1 MSRGADRRKARERK
15 ERRRSRARK
24 ARRPAA
30 PVPPAERPPDGLSRA
45 LRAALFVS
53 LGLLLLTPFVVSTG
67 TMFPFVVGKAVW
79 SRALIEVAFALWA
92 LLALRHAAYR
102 PPRAW
107 LLVLAAA
114 GLGVSVLSAAF
125 GVSLQYSLWTSY
137 ERMQGVVDQAHWVAL
152 AFVLA
157 SVVRGEGA
165 WRMLLGAHAAAGAV
179 VALIVIAGA
188 AGLEVPFYG
197 ELPGHDARRASG
209 PFGNPTWLSVC
220 MLANLGLAAAFCA
233 RALARASGPHTL
245 GWAIL
250 ALLQLA
256 GLVLA
261 GSVGGF
267 AGLIGAAAFAAF
279 VFAWMIRGRRRLI
292 AVAVLLVLTAGT
304 AGVGVRF
311 LDSEPAGILPVDG
324 PAAQWPGAKA
334 LRYVGAVD
342 LKRPSVQSRLA
353 AWEAGLEGFAERP
366 LLGWGP
372 GNFNAVFGRYGSG
385 YAATATPHDQAHGKL
400 VEVAATTG
408 LVGVVVWLATWGLAL
423 AVLVLAAR
431 AMAPPKRAF
440 AMLLAAA
447 LAGYL
452 VQIQFLFDTVAGN
465 LFTMILLAFAARLE
479 PDVLPVAWRAH
490 LPVRAEAS
498 ITRLLGVFRR
508 RGARAVLGVA
518 VVALALWGV
527 AVNRIILDAADRRYV
542 AAAAVPTMATAEGIE
557 AFPALAGT
565 YRMFLFQELA
575 RNWAA
580 VRSRRPVLANR
591 LLAWADREA
600 DAAVESEPGNW
611 RTEQMLAILY
621 RVVAATDPAYDER
634 ARRHLERV
642 RALAPAREPF
652 PAPLRPPGNL
662 AAVSAPLGPDEGN
675 ADAGR
680 ARAGRIELRWSPS
693 PGAGYHQVARSSE
706 SGRWSTVLYA
716 YGPERTK
723 FLAPDCEDCGY
734 RIRAC
739 RTPRDCSDWAV
750 WP

>member
-1 MSRGADRRKARERK
+1 MGRRTDRRKARERK
-15 ERRRSRARK
+15 ERRRMRARK
-24 ARRPAA
+24 ARVKAA
-30 PVPPAERPPDGLSRA
+30 PVAPAERPMDGWSSA
-45 LRAALFVS
+45 LRMALLVS
-53 LGLLLLTPFVVSTG
+53 LGLLLLTPFVVTTG
-67 TMFPFVVGKAVW
+67 TVFPFVVGKALW

-114 GLGVSVLSAAF
+114 GLGVSALSAAF
-125 GVSLQYSLWTSY
+125 GASPQYSLWTSY

-165 WRMLLGAHAAAGAV
+165 WRVLLGTHAAAGAA
-179 VALIVIAGA
+179 VAFIVIAAA

-197 ELPGHDARRASG
+197 ELPGFDARRASG

-233 RALARASGPHTL
+233 RARARASGSATL

-261 GSVGGF
+261 GSVGGY
-267 AGLIGAAAFAAF
+267 AGLLGAVAFAAF
-279 VFAWMIRGRRRLI
+279 AFAWLARGRRRLV
-292 AVAVLLVLTAGT
+292 AVAMLLMLTAG
-304 AGVGVRF
+304 ALGVGVRF
-311 LDSEPAGILPVDG
+311 FDGEPAGIVPTDG
-324 PAAQWPGAKA
+324 PAAQWPGARP

-366 LLGWGP
+366 ALGWGP

-385 YAATATPHDQAHGKL
+385 YAATAVPHDQAHSKL

-408 LVGVVVWLATWGLAL
+408 LAGLVVWLATCGFAL
-423 AVLVLAAR
+423 AVPLLAAR
-431 AMAPPKRAF
+431 AMAPPGRAF
-440 AMLLAAA
+440 AVFAAAA

-452 VQIQFLFDTVAGN
+452 VQLQFLFDTVAGN
-465 LFTMILLAFAARLE
+465 LFTAILLAFAARLE
-479 PDVLPVAWRAH
+479 PDVLPPAWRAR
-490 LPVRAEAS
+490 LPARAEAS
-498 ITRLLGVFRR
+498 IARLLRPFRR
-508 RGARAVLGVA
+508 STAQAVLGVA
-518 VVALALWGV
+518 VVALALWGL
-527 AVNRIILDAADRRYV
+527 AVNKTILAAADSRYV
-542 AAAAVPTMATAEGIE
+542 AADALPTFAMAEGIE
-557 AFPALAGT
+557 AFPPLAGT
-565 YRMFLFQELA
+565 YRMHLFLELA
-575 RNWAA
+575 RRWEPLKA
-580 VRSRRPVLANR
+580 RRPSLANR
-591 LLAWADREA
+591 MLAWADREA
-600 DAAVESEPGNW
+600 DAAVESEPDNW
-611 RTEQMLAILY
+611 RIEQMLAILY
-621 RVVAATDPAYDER
+621 RAVAATDPAYDER
-634 ARRHLERV
+634 ARRHVERV
-642 RALAPAREPF
+642 QALAPARDPF

-662 AAVSAPLGPDEGN
+662 GAAPGPAGPDAGTSR
-675 ADAGR
+675 ADTS
-680 ARAGRIELRWSPS
+680 RAGSIELRWSPS
-693 PGAGYHQVARSSE
+693 PGAGYHQIARSTG

-716 YGPERTK
+716 YGPDRKK
-723 FLAPDCEDCGY
+723 FVAFACEGCTY